1 MGASHGARRAGQ
13 DDEAGRIAERS
24 VDHEVGAALVDT
36 AQTLVCVL
44 DGQGRIVRFNRACER
59 VTGWTSAEVVG
70 RDARE
75 TVIPPEDHEAFA
87 EMIRGMVATGQP
99 NPQQG
104 QWVTRE
110 GYRRVIAWANRPL
123 RDENGAVRYVVTSG
137 LDITERESAASE
149 LWALQAELHDR
160 LEELARLAGEQAAL
174 RRVATLVASEP
185 PPTEVFQLV
194 TEEASRLLGA
204 ESGLLL
210 CYAED
215 GTRATVVGHYSELD
229 TGQFIRGTVLPVEGD
244 TLTSTVP
251 RTGKAGRMDGYEGV
265 SGEIARRAREGGY
278 RSVVAAPVVVAGGAG
293 GGGCPWGGGARCVG
307 AGRVWALRVAAPP
320 REEPLPPGTEQRIES
335 FAEL

>member
-13 DDEAGRIAERS
+13 DDEAGGIAERS

-44 DGQGRIVRFNRACER
+44 DREGRIVRFNRACER
-59 VTGWTSAEVVG
+59 VTGWGRGGGAG

-75 TVIPPEDHEAFA
+75 TVIPPEEADDFG
-87 EMIRGMVATGQP
+87 EVLRELVATRAP

-104 QWVTRE
+104 HWVTRD

-123 RDENGAVRYVVTSG
+123 LDDDGKVRYVVTSG

-149 LWALQAELHDR
+149 LWALQGELHDR
-160 LEELARLAGEQAAL
+160 LEDLARLAAEQAAL
-174 RRVATLVASEP
+174 RRVATLVAREP
-185 PPTEVFQLV
+185 APTEVFQLV

-210 CYAED
+210 CYAD
-215 GTRATVVGHYSELD
+215 DHDHATVVGHYSELD
-229 TGQFIRGTVLPVEGD
+229 TGQFMIGTVLPVEGD
-244 TLTSTVP
+244 SLTGTVP
-251 RTGKAGRMDGYEGV
+251 RTGRAGRMDGYEGV

>member
-44 DGQGRIVRFNRACER
+44 DAQGRIVRFNRACER

-75 TVIPPEDHEAFA
+75 TVIPPEDAAAFG
-87 EMIRGMVATGQP
+87 EMIEEMVATGLP

-104 QWVTRE
+104 QWVTRD

-123 RDENGAVRYVVTSG
+123 RDENGDIRYVVTSG

-160 LEELARLAGEQAAL
+160 LEELARPPDAHRPRPRAARLGGLARLGAEQGAL
-174 RRVATLVASEP
+174 RRVAPLVAREP
-185 PPTEVFQLV
+185 APTDVFQLV

-210 CYAED
+210 CYSD
-215 GTRATVVGHYSELD
+215 DPAT
-229 TGQFIRGTVLPVEGD
+229 
-244 TLTSTVP
+244 
-251 RTGKAGRMDGYEGV
+251 
-265 SGEIARRAREGGY
+265 
-278 RSVVAAPVVVAGGAG
+278 
-293 GGGCPWGGGARCVG
+293 
-307 AGRVWALRVAAPP
+307 APP
-320 REEPLPPGTEQRIES
+320 
-335 FAEL
+335 A